1 MGMQGNLQDMAVADL
16 IQQYCQ
22 DQKTARLTIEH
33 DGGEGVLFFR
43 DGGVIHA
50 TCLNTA
56 GEQAV
61 FEMLMWE
68 QGAFTM
74 ETGMDAP
81 EVTITRTWSGLLMEG
96 MRYQDEARLKAE
108 QEEAR
113 LKAEQEEA
121 RLKAEQAEKVQTKEE
136 KQMAENLGDILK
148 ELAGEVSGYISSAV
162 VGVDGLNIADH
173 TAAKIDLEITS
184 AQVALFLQQVDLTV
198 TKLDAGLVEENLLT
212 AQHALLLMRFLPQ
225 RKYFLLV
232 QADRKTGNLGNLRMI
247 TKVYATRIAESMPNN
262 PKPKSKGSSGNN
274 SSGPADMIKNVF
286 SFP

>member
-1 MGMQGNLQDMAVADL
+1 MQGNLQDMAVADL

-33 DGGEGVLFFR
+33 EDGQGLLFFR
-43 DGGVIHA
+43 EGGVVHA
-50 TCLNTA
+50 ACPGLS

-61 FEMLMWE
+61 YEMLMWE
-68 QGAFTM
+68 QGTFTM
-74 ETGMDAP
+74 ETGVEAPDA
-81 EVTITRTWSGLLMEG
+81 TITRTWSGLLMEG

-113 LKAEQEEA
+113 RKAEEEEA

-136 KQMAENLGDILK
+136 KDMAENLGDILK

-198 TKLDAGLVEENLLT
+198 TKLDAGMVEENLLT
-212 AQHALLLMRFLPQ
+212 GQHAFLMMRFLPQ

-232 QADRKTGNLGNLRMI
+232 QADRKTGNLGNLRML
-247 TKVYATRIAESMPNN
+247 TKVYANRISESMPNN
-262 PKPKSKGSSGNN
+262 PKPKSKGSGGNN
-274 SSGPADMIKNVF
+274 GPTEVIRSVF